1 MATAKEIGIEIKNAR
16 LTVGITQA
24 ELARRLGV
32 TPQAISQ
39 YERGIKKPKIETIKK
54 IADALSVSWFRLSHL
69 DDLVVTSEERVL
81 DKIEESN
88 EDFVSG
94 DSKECDFLPDIDEV
108 YQSIAVDYTAAELF
122 VMASEPEASRVA
134 FLNNMTVTVP
144 DDASGCIDM
153 DAEKERLSVI
163 WDLAHLSMRELISR
177 TGMSQTAFAKCAGI
191 PLRTVQNWCAGSRDC
206 PAYVRF
212 LLAEHYK
219 LL

>member
-1 MATAKEIGIEIKNAR
+1 MATAKEIGIGIKNAR

-39 YERGIKKPKIETIKK
+39 YERGEKKPKIETIKK
-54 IADALSVSWFRLSHL
+54 IADALGVSWFQLSHL
-69 DDLVVTSEERVL
+69 DDLVATSEERVL
-81 DKIEESN
+81 DKE
-88 EDFVSG
+88 
-94 DSKECDFLPDIDEV
+94 EV
-108 YQSIAVDYTAAELF
+108 YQSIAVDYTTAELF

-134 FLNNMTVTVP
+134 FLNNVAMTIP
-144 DDASGCIDM
+144 EDASGCIDM
-153 DAEKERLSVI
+153 DAEKKRLSVI
-163 WDLAHLSMRELISR
+163 WGLAHLSMRELISR

-212 LLAEHYK
+212 LLAEHYN

>member
-1 MATAKEIGIEIKNAR
+1 MATAKEIGIGIKNAR

-39 YERGIKKPKIETIKK
+39 YERGEKKPKIETIKK
-54 IADALSVSWFRLSHL
+54 IADALGVSWFQLSHL
-69 DDLVVTSEERVL
+69 DDLVATSEERVL
-81 DKIEESN
+81 DKE
-88 EDFVSG
+88 
-94 DSKECDFLPDIDEV
+94 EV
-108 YQSIAVDYTAAELF
+108 YQSIAVDYTTAELF

-134 FLNNMTVTVP
+134 FLNNVTMTVP
-144 DDASGCIDM
+144 DDVSGCIDL
-153 DAEKERLSVI
+153 DAEKERLSII

>member
-1 MATAKEIGIEIKNAR
+1 MATAKEIGIGIKNAR

-39 YERGIKKPKIETIKK
+39 YERGEKKPKIETIKK
-54 IADALSVSWFRLSHL
+54 IADALGVSWFQLSHL
-69 DDLVVTSEERVL
+69 DDLVAASEERVL
-81 DKIEESN
+81 DKE
-88 EDFVSG
+88 
-94 DSKECDFLPDIDEV
+94 EV
-108 YQSIAVDYTAAELF
+108 YQSIAVDYTTAELF

-134 FLNNMTVTVP
+134 FLNNVAMTIP
-144 DDASGCIDM
+144 EDASGCIDM
-153 DAEKERLSVI
+153 DAEKKRLSVI
-163 WDLAHLSMRELISR
+163 WGLAHLSMRELISR

>member
-1 MATAKEIGIEIKNAR
+1 MATAKEIGIGIKNAR

-39 YERGIKKPKIETIKK
+39 YERGEKKSKIETIKK
-54 IADALSVSWFRLSHL
+54 IADALGVSWFQLSHL
-69 DDLVVTSEERVL
+69 DDLVATSEERVL
-81 DKIEESN
+81 DKE
-88 EDFVSG
+88 
-94 DSKECDFLPDIDEV
+94 EV
-108 YQSIAVDYTAAELF
+108 YQSIAVDYTTAELF

-134 FLNNMTVTVP
+134 FLNNVAMTIP
-144 DDASGCIDM
+144 EDASGCIDM
-153 DAEKERLSVI
+153 DAEKKRLSVI
-163 WDLAHLSMRELISR
+163 WGLAHLSMRELISR

>member
-1 MATAKEIGIEIKNAR
+1 MATAKEIGIGIKNAR

-39 YERGIKKPKIETIKK
+39 YERGEKKPKIETIKK
-54 IADALSVSWFRLSHL
+54 IADALGVSWFQLSHL
-69 DDLVVTSEERVL
+69 DDLVTTSEERVL
-81 DKIEESN
+81 DKE
-88 EDFVSG
+88 
-94 DSKECDFLPDIDEV
+94 EV
-108 YQSIAVDYTAAELF
+108 YQSIAVDYTTAELF

-134 FLNNMTVTVP
+134 FLNNVAMTIP
-144 DDASGCIDM
+144 EDASGCIDM
-153 DAEKERLSVI
+153 DAEKKRLSVI
-163 WDLAHLSMRELISR
+163 WGLAHLSMRELISR

>member
-1 MATAKEIGIEIKNAR
+1 MATAKEIGIGIKNAR
-16 LTVGITQA
+16 LAVGITQA

-39 YERGIKKPKIETIKK
+39 YERGEKKPKIETIKK
-54 IADALSVSWFRLSHL
+54 IADALGVSWFQLSHL
-69 DDLVVTSEERVL
+69 DDLAATSEARVL
-81 DKIEESN
+81 DK
-88 EDFVSG
+88 
-94 DSKECDFLPDIDEV
+94 KEV
-108 YQSIAVDYTAAELF
+108 YQSIAVDHTTAELF

-134 FLNNMTVTVP
+134 FFNNVNMTIP

-153 DAEKERLSVI
+153 DAEKERLSDI

-177 TGMSQTAFAKCAGI
+177 TGLSQTAFAKCAGI

>member
-1 MATAKEIGIEIKNAR
+1 MATAKEIGIGIKNAR

-39 YERGIKKPKIETIKK
+39 YERGEKKPKIETIKK
-54 IADALSVSWFRLSHL
+54 IADALGVSWFQLSHL
-69 DDLVVTSEERVL
+69 DDLVATSEERVL
-81 DKIEESN
+81 DKE
-88 EDFVSG
+88 
-94 DSKECDFLPDIDEV
+94 EV
-108 YQSIAVDYTAAELF
+108 YQSIAVDYTTAELF

-134 FLNNMTVTVP
+134 FLNNVAMTIP
-144 DDASGCIDM
+144 EDASGCIDM
-153 DAEKERLSVI
+153 DAEKKRLSVI
-163 WDLAHLSMRELISR
+163 WGLAHLSMRELIFR

>member
-1 MATAKEIGIEIKNAR
+1 MTTAKEIGIGIKNAR
-16 LTVGITQA
+16 LIVGITQA

-39 YERGIKKPKIETIKK
+39 YERGEKKPKIETIKK
-54 IADALSVSWFRLSHL
+54 IADALGVSWFQLSHL
-69 DDLVVTSEERVL
+69 DDLVATSEERVL
-81 DKIEESN
+81 DKE
-88 EDFVSG
+88 
-94 DSKECDFLPDIDEV
+94 EV
-108 YQSIAVDYTAAELF
+108 YQSIAVDYTTAELF

-134 FLNNMTVTVP
+134 FLNNVTMTVP
-144 DDASGCIDM
+144 DDVSGCIDL
-153 DAEKERLSVI
+153 DAEKERLSII

>member
-1 MATAKEIGIEIKNAR
+1 MATAKEIGIRIKNAR

-39 YERGIKKPKIETIKK
+39 YERGEKKPKIETIKK
-54 IADALSVSWFRLSHL
+54 IADALGVSWFQLSHL
-69 DDLVVTSEERVL
+69 DDLVATSEERVL
-81 DKIEESN
+81 DKE
-88 EDFVSG
+88 
-94 DSKECDFLPDIDEV
+94 EV
-108 YQSIAVDYTAAELF
+108 YQSIAVDYTTAELF

-134 FLNNMTVTVP
+134 FLNNVAMTIP
-144 DDASGCIDM
+144 EDASGCIDM
-153 DAEKERLSVI
+153 DAEKKRLSVI
-163 WDLAHLSMRELISR
+163 WGLAHLSMRELISR

>member
-1 MATAKEIGIEIKNAR
+1 MATAKEIGIGIKNAR

-39 YERGIKKPKIETIKK
+39 YERGEKKPKIETIKK
-54 IADALSVSWFRLSHL
+54 IADALGVSWFQLSHL
-69 DDLVVTSEERVL
+69 DDLVATSEERVL
-81 DKIEESN
+81 DKE
-88 EDFVSG
+88 
-94 DSKECDFLPDIDEV
+94 EV
-108 YQSIAVDYTAAELF
+108 YQSIAVDYTTAELF
-122 VMASEPEASRVA
+122 VMASELEASRVA
-134 FLNNMTVTVP
+134 FLNNVTMTIP
-144 DDASGCIDM
+144 EDASGCIDM
-153 DAEKERLSVI
+153 DAEKKRLSVI
-163 WDLAHLSMRELISR
+163 WGLAHLSMRELISR

>member
-1 MATAKEIGIEIKNAR
+1 MATAKEIGIGIKNAR

-39 YERGIKKPKIETIKK
+39 YERGEKKPKIETIKK
-54 IADALSVSWFRLSHL
+54 IADALGVSWFQLSHL
-69 DDLVVTSEERVL
+69 DDLVATSEERVL
-81 DKIEESN
+81 DKE
-88 EDFVSG
+88 
-94 DSKECDFLPDIDEV
+94 EV
-108 YQSIAVDYTAAELF
+108 YQSIAVDYTTAELF

-134 FLNNMTVTVP
+134 FLNNVAMTLP
-144 DDASGCIDM
+144 EDASGCIDM
-153 DAEKERLSVI
+153 DAEKKRLSVI
-163 WDLAHLSMRELISR
+163 WGLAHLSMRELISR

>member
-1 MATAKEIGIEIKNAR
+1 MATAKEIGIGIKNAR

-39 YERGIKKPKIETIKK
+39 YERGEKKPKIETIKK
-54 IADALSVSWFRLSHL
+54 IADALGVSWFQLSHL
-69 DDLVVTSEERVL
+69 DDLVATSEERVL
-81 DKIEESN
+81 DKEE
-88 EDFVSG
+88 V
-94 DSKECDFLPDIDEV
+94 C
-108 YQSIAVDYTAAELF
+108 QSIAVDYTTAELF

-134 FLNNMTVTVP
+134 FLNNVAMTIP
-144 DDASGCIDM
+144 EDASGCIDM
-153 DAEKERLSVI
+153 DAEKKRLSVI
-163 WDLAHLSMRELISR
+163 WGLAHLSMRELISR

>member
-1 MATAKEIGIEIKNAR
+1 MATAKEIGIGIKNAR

-39 YERGIKKPKIETIKK
+39 YERGEKKPKIETIKK
-54 IADALSVSWFRLSHL
+54 IADALGVSWFQLSPL
-69 DDLVVTSEERVL
+69 DDLVATSEERVL
-81 DKIEESN
+81 DKE
-88 EDFVSG
+88 
-94 DSKECDFLPDIDEV
+94 EV
-108 YQSIAVDYTAAELF
+108 YQSIAVDYTTAELF

-134 FLNNMTVTVP
+134 FLNNVAMTIP
-144 DDASGCIDM
+144 EDASGCIDM
-153 DAEKERLSVI
+153 DAEKKRLSVI
-163 WDLAHLSMRELISR
+163 WGLAHLSMRELISR

>member
-1 MATAKEIGIEIKNAR
+1 MTTAKEIGIGIKNAR
-16 LTVGITQA
+16 LIVGITQA

-39 YERGIKKPKIETIKK
+39 YERGEKKPKIETIKK
-54 IADALSVSWFRLSHL
+54 IADALGVSWFQLSHL
-69 DDLVVTSEERVL
+69 DDLVATSEERVL
-81 DKIEESN
+81 DKE
-88 EDFVSG
+88 
-94 DSKECDFLPDIDEV
+94 EV
-108 YQSIAVDYTAAELF
+108 YQSIAVDYTTAELF

-134 FLNNMTVTVP
+134 FLNNVTMTVP
-144 DDASGCIDM
+144 DDASGCIDL
-153 DAEKERLSVI
+153 DAEKERLSGI

>member
-1 MATAKEIGIEIKNAR
+1 MATAKEIGIGIKNAR

-39 YERGIKKPKIETIKK
+39 YERGEKKPKIETIKK
-54 IADALSVSWFRLSHL
+54 IADALGVSWFQLSHL
-69 DDLVVTSEERVL
+69 DDLVAASEERVL
-81 DKIEESN
+81 DKE
-88 EDFVSG
+88 
-94 DSKECDFLPDIDEV
+94 EV
-108 YQSIAVDYTAAELF
+108 YQSIAVDYTTAELF

-134 FLNNMTVTVP
+134 FLNNVTMTIP
-144 DDASGCIDM
+144 EDASGCIDM
-153 DAEKERLSVI
+153 DAEKERLSII
-163 WDLAHLSMRELISR
+163 WDLAHLSMRDLVAC
-177 TGMSQTAFAKCAGI
+177 TGLSQTAFAKCAGI